1 MEQIMNKI
9 FIILTILVFTF
20 LGAQTKKKNFNNIIK
35 SQDIA
40 EITEFLEQAHPDD
53 PRKPVLKKRLIQ
65 LKNEAW
71 TKGKENHKPMAVR
84 PFQEE
89 EKTLDI
95 KSLTKDETEEFNQLM
110 KISSGE
116 HKNKTVDALNSLF
129 DNNSTSKELVVMIEN
144 KSDCNIIVR
153 MEGEV
158 GKNYKLPV
166 PSKKQNLIVLEK
178 GGYTFTSN
186 ICGSQYVSKKNI
198 QKALM
203 ITLDNPKAVKK

>member
-1 MEQIMNKI
+1 MNRI
-9 FIILTILVFTF
+9 FTIIAILMFAF

-35 SQDIA
+35 SQDIV

-71 TKGKENHKPMAVR
+71 TKGRETHKPMEARKIDSVEAKPR
-84 PFQEE
+84 
-89 EKTLDI
+89 T
-95 KSLTKDETEEFNQLM
+95 KSTTNKIIIDETEEFNQLM
-110 KISSGE
+110 KISSSE
-116 HKNKTVDALNSLF
+116 RKDKTLNALNSLF

-153 MEGEV
+153 MEGTG

-166 PSKKQNLIVLEK
+166 PSKKQNVIVLEK
-178 GGYTFTSN
+178 GAYTFTSN
-186 ICGSQYVSKKNI
+186 ICGAQYVSQKNI
-198 QKALM
+198 QKAFM
-203 ITLDNPKAVKK
+203 ITLGNPSAVKK

>member
-1 MEQIMNKI
+1 MNRI
-9 FIILTILVFTF
+9 FIIITIFMFAF

-35 SQDIA
+35 SQDIT
-40 EITEFLEQAHPDD
+40 EITAFLEQAHPDD

-71 TKGKENHKPMAVR
+71 TKGKENHKPMAAR

-89 EKTLDI
+89 EKPLDI
-95 KSLTKDETEEFNQLM
+95 KSFTKDETEEFNRLM
-110 KISSGE
+110 SESSSE
-116 HKNKTVDALNSLF
+116 HKNKTVGILNSLF
-129 DNNSTSKELVVMIEN
+129 DNDPTSKEVIVMIEN

-153 MEGEV
+153 MEGTA

-166 PSKKQNLIVLEK
+166 PSKKQNVIVLEK
-178 GGYTFTSN
+178 GAYVFTSN
-186 ICGSQYVSKKNI
+186 ICGSQYVSQKNI

-203 ITLDNPKAVKK
+203 ITLGNSSAVKK

>member
-1 MEQIMNKI
+1 MNRI
-9 FIILTILVFTF
+9 FTIITILMFAF

-71 TKGKENHKPMAVR
+71 TKGKENHKPMAAR

-89 EKTLDI
+89 EKPLDI
-95 KSLTKDETEEFNQLM
+95 KSFTKDETEEFNRLM
-110 KISSGE
+110 SENSGE
-116 HKNKTVDALNSLF
+116 HKNKTVGILNSLF
-129 DNNSTSKELVVMIEN
+129 DNDPTSKEVVVMIEN

-153 MEGEV
+153 MEGTA

-166 PSKKQNLIVLEK
+166 PSKKQNVMIIEK
-178 GGYTFTSN
+178 GAYNFTSS
-186 ICGSQYVSKKNI
+186 ICGGQYVSHKNI
-198 QKALM
+198 QKAFM
-203 ITLDNPKAVKK
+203 ITLGNPSVVKK